1 MKYVLIFMLI
11 TDGVGSFGFTA
22 EFDDKAACLEAL
34 GDMENARL
42 HSLDMGMRYNASVH
56 RECYPKGSE

>member
-22 EFDDKAACLEAL
+22 EFNDKDACEVALEAVQ
-34 GDMENARL
+34 EARRHGL
-42 HSLDMGMRYNASVH
+42 TMGMHYNGSLVGG
-56 RECYPKGSE
+56 CYPKGTK